1 MGFLSPWFLAGAALV
16 GLPLYLHLLQRHQ
29 TTPRSFSSLMFFE
42 KRTQSSIKHR
52 RLRYWLLLSL
62 RLAFLLLLALAF
74 ANPFINRS
82 AASMTSDKLMLLVV
96 DDSFSMRAGSRLAD
110 AKREALA
117 VLDSRNPSE
126 RGQIISLGSQLQVLT
141 QATVDPGELR
151 GAIAS
156 IAPGD
161 TRASFG
167 ELGRAIR
174 AMAESTPTPIELH
187 LFSDL
192 KKTAMPASF
201 AEMALP
207 PNVSLVLHPVAKDA
221 VPNWTIESVN
231 APGQVWDP
239 KKARVQAVVAG
250 YHTPA
255 ATRTVSL
262 VVNGKTIATRSVAVP
277 ASGRASVEFET
288 LDVPYGFSRC
298 EVTIDSAD
306 ALPADDVSLFA
317 VERSDPGRVLFVHEP
332 TDNRSPLYFHAALD
346 ADSEA
351 AFAMDTIAVEQT
363 TNADPSRYA
372 LVVVSDV
379 LSLPAP
385 FEQRLQKYVRGGGS
399 VLVAAG
405 TSAAHRPRVPV
416 FDEKILESRYYASE
430 GQRFLTVGS
439 SDSSYPFVEKAGKW
453 EGVKFYFAVRVDEG
467 GAQVISRLT
476 DQTPLL
482 LEKKMG
488 EGRVLLV
495 ASGLDNLTN
504 DFPLHPSFVPFV
516 EQAARYLAGIDDR
529 SGSRVVDSFLDLR
542 TAKEQSVGVE
552 VVDPEGRRPLSLKE
566 ATTAQTYQLSQAGF
580 YQLRLANGR
589 QDLIG
594 VNPDRRESDL
604 DVIPD
609 DVLALWRGN
618 SNAAPQQASTGTGQL
633 QTESQTKP
641 YSLWWYAMLLLLIAA
656 VAESLVSS
664 QYLGTQRDGP

>member
-1 MGFLSPWFLAGAALV
+1 MGFLSPWFLAGAALL

-29 TTPRSFSSLMFFE
+29 TTPLSFSSLMFFE

-52 RLRYWLLLSL
+52 RLRYWTLLCL
-62 RLAFLLLLALAF
+62 RLALLFLLALAF

-82 AASMTSDKLMLLVV
+82 AASMASDKLLLVV
-96 DDSFSMRAGSRLAD
+96 IDDSFSMRAGSRLAD

-117 VLDSRNPSE
+117 VLDARKPSE
-126 RGQIISLGSQLQVLT
+126 RAQVMTLGSQLNVLS
-141 QATVDPGELR
+141 QATPDSGELR
-151 GAIAS
+151 AAVQS

-161 TRASFG
+161 SRASFG

-174 AMAESTPTPIELH
+174 AMAEGIPTPIELD

-192 KKTAMPASF
+192 QKSAMPASF

-207 PNVSLVLHPVAKDA
+207 ANVSLVLHGVVKEA

-239 KKARVQAVVAG
+239 KKARVQVVVAG

-255 ATRTVSL
+255 AMRTVSL
-262 VVNGKTIATRSVAVP
+262 VVNGKTAATRTVAVP
-277 ASGRASVEFET
+277 ASGRASVEFQT

-298 EVTIDSAD
+298 QVTIDSAD

-317 VERSDPGRVLFVHEP
+317 VERADPGRVLFVHEP

-346 ADSEA
+346 AASEA
-351 AFAMDTIAVEQT
+351 AFAMDTITVEQT

-385 FEQRLQKYVRGGGS
+385 FEQQLHKYVRSGGS

-416 FDEKILESRYYASE
+416 FDEKILESRYYSSQ
-430 GQRFLTVGS
+430 GQRFLTVGA
-439 SDSSYPFVEKAGKW
+439 SDPSYPFVEKAGKW
-453 EGVKFYFAVRVDEG
+453 TGVKFYFAVSVDPG
-467 GAQVISRLT
+467 NAQVINRLT

-482 LEKKMG
+482 LEKKIG
-488 EGRVLLV
+488 EGRVLLLT
-495 ASGLDNLTN
+495 SGLDNLTN
-504 DFPLHPSFVPFV
+504 DFPLHPAFVPFV
-516 EQAARYLAGIDDR
+516 EQTTRYLAGMDER
-529 SGSRVVDSFLDLR
+529 SGSRVADSFLDLR

-552 VVDPEGRRPLSLKE
+552 VVDPDGRRPLSLKE

-580 YQLRLANGR
+580 YQLRLASGR

-604 DVIPD
+604 GVIPD

-618 SNAAPQQASTGTGQL
+618 ANAVPEQASTGPAQPA
-633 QTESQTKP
+633 QTQTKP

-664 QYLGTQRDGP
+664 QYLGTQREGP